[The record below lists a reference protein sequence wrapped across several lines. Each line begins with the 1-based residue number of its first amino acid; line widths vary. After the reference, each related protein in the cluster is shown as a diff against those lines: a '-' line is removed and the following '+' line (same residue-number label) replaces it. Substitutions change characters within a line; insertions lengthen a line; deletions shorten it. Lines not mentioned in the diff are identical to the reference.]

1 MTKARPTIAEVA
13 RRAGVSPATVS
24 RVLNGTAR
32 VSPEKVRAV
41 LQAVE
46 ELGYAPSPL
55 AQGLATGR
63 SYAVGILLSDFASPF
78 FGPILEALTLELE
91 ATPYRPIAVPGHWS
105 LVRELEALE
114 FLKAHRVEAL
124 VLLGTALD
132 GEALGELGIPVL
144 AFGQRVEGPKAWS
157 LCLDNQQAAY
167 EATRY
172 LIDRGHTRIVHIKH
186 VHV

>member
-78 FGPILEALTLELE
+78 FGPILGPSPWSWRPPPTAPSPCP
-91 ATPYRPIAVPGHWS
+91 ATG
-105 LVRELEALE
+105 
-114 FLKAHRVEAL
+114 
-124 VLLGTALD
+124 
-132 GEALGELGIPVL
+132 
-144 AFGQRVEGPKAWS
+144 AW
-157 LCLDNQQAAY
+157 
-167 EATRY
+167 
-172 LIDRGHTRIVHIKH
+172 
-186 VHV
+186 

>member
-78 FGPILEALTLELE
+78 FGPI
-91 ATPYRPIAVPGHWS
+91 
-105 LVRELEALE
+105 
-114 FLKAHRVEAL
+114 
-124 VLLGTALD
+124 
-132 GEALGELGIPVL
+132 
-144 AFGQRVEGPKAWS
+144 PKWMRLS
-157 LCLDNQQAAY
+157 Q
-167 EATRY
+167 
-172 LIDRGHTRIVHIKH
+172 
-186 VHV
+186 